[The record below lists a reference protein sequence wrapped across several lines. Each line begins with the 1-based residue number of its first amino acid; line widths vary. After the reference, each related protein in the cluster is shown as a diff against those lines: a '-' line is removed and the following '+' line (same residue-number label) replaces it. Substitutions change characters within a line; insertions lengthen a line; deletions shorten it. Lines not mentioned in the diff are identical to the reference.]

1 MNAGRVEEAI
11 SMVEDMRSGIM
22 KVGAVSSHLACD
34 RPSRQAFWVLTDLL
48 AMLSSMGVP
57 LQDQRLLY
65 VMKTRKFLELLRPGT
80 EEARK
85 AALGMQHFMAG
96 CCPA

>member
-34 RPSRQAFWVLTDLL
+34 RPLTTGLL
-48 AMLSSMGVP
+48 GP
-57 LQDQRLLY
+57 
-65 VMKTRKFLELLRPGT
+65 
-80 EEARK
+80 
-85 AALGMQHFMAG
+85 H
-96 CCPA
+96 

>member
-1 MNAGRVEEAI
+1 MPNFL
-11 SMVEDMRSGIM
+11 DM
-22 KVGAVSSHLACD
+22 
-34 RPSRQAFWVLTDLL
+34 
-48 AMLSSMGVP
+48 P

-85 AALGMQHFMAG
+85 AALGMQYCMAWTVHCLTRTLRMAVRCRAGQSRHATPEG
-96 CCPA
+96 CLFQRHEGFLMSLQSAFARR